1 LPSALAGL
9 ESRREEL
16 LAAAT
21 RLFRQRG
28 YLAVTTDEI
37 GAAAGMTGPSVY
49 HYFTSK
55 ADLLNAAVSRADEWP
70 SLGRAQVAVR
80 GDPAGPALG
89 HLLRHYI
96 DISLSSSDLLGVYL
110 TEREHLP
117 RAQAQRMTDASR
129 ENVAC
134 YRTLLRVA
142 RGDVT
147 GPEADV
153 LIFAALGV
161 INDLVRRAGFRER
174 PQLADDLARL
184 STTVLFAPLPT
195 TAEPPAH
202 RSDASS
208 IRL

>member
-55 ADLLNAAVSRADEWP
+55 ADLLNAAVSRAAEWL

-80 GDPAGPALG
+80 GDPPGQALG

-110 TEREHLP
+110 TEQEHHPRRPSGLP
-117 RAQAQRMTDASR
+117 TRPGRTSRATGPAPR
-129 ENVAC
+129 
-134 YRTLLRVA
+134 

-147 GPEADV
+147 GPKPTSSSSPPRV
-153 LIFAALGV
+153 SVVTSAAP
-161 INDLVRRAGFRER
+161 AGSGRNWR
-174 PQLADDLARL
+174 
-184 STTVLFAPLPT
+184 
-195 TAEPPAH
+195 
-202 RSDASS
+202 
-208 IRL
+208 